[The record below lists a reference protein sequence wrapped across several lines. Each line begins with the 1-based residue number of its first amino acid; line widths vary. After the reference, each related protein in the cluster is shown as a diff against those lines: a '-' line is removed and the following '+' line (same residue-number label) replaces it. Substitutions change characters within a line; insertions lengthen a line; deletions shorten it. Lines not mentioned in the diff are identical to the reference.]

1 MTTVEYLSLSKPQR
15 FFVRIGSFFK
25 NIPIAIWKFLKKI
38 PNWLY
43 KIIKK
48 LIITPVKDIKDALLY
63 GDWKVRL
70 SFILCGFGQMTRH
83 QVVKGALVFAYEIVF
98 IAFMILVGG
107 PNLANLGTLGI
118 MGSIQIGDSL
128 YYYNDNSLTIMIYSV
143 VTIVLILIM
152 FAFWVSS
159 IRSAKKLQDLE
170 RVGHYDSFK
179 KFVKS
184 LTGESYHIF
193 LLSIPMLGLVVFT
206 IIPIA
211 IMILIGFT
219 NYNSNHMTP
228 NHLFEWVG
236 FYNYSTILT
245 SGDAGNSLFLQTFL
259 QVLLWTLIWAFFAT
273 FSNYFLGM
281 IVALIINQ
289 KTIKL
294 KKLWRTI
301 LVTTIAVPQFV
312 SLLLIS
318 RMFAPSGGLVN
329 GILNNLGWIENM
341 DSIRWLSDGANN
353 ALLPKVMI
361 ILINTWI
368 GIPYTMLICTGILM
382 NIPNDLYES
391 AKIDGA
397 SPYKMYMKITLP
409 YMLFVT
415 GPYLISQFVG
425 NINNFNVIYLLSGG
439 GPNFSYGS
447 QQVPGSLQGVGRT
460 DLLITWIYKMST
472 STIPR
477 DYALASVL
485 GVIIFAIIAFFSLIT
500 YNKSNA
506 VKNEGDFN

>member
-193 LLSIPMLGLVVFT
+193 LLSVPMLGLVVFT

-219 NYNSNHMTP
+219 NYNSIF
-228 NHLFEWVG
+228 LI
-236 FYNYSTILT
+236 FY
-245 SGDAGNSLFLQTFL
+245 
-259 QVLLWTLIWAFFAT
+259 
-273 FSNYFLGM
+273 
-281 IVALIINQ
+281 
-289 KTIKL
+289 
-294 KKLWRTI
+294 
-301 LVTTIAVPQFV
+301 
-312 SLLLIS
+312 
-318 RMFAPSGGLVN
+318 
-329 GILNNLGWIENM
+329 
-341 DSIRWLSDGANN
+341 
-353 ALLPKVMI
+353 
-361 ILINTWI
+361 
-368 GIPYTMLICTGILM
+368 
-382 NIPNDLYES
+382 
-391 AKIDGA
+391 
-397 SPYKMYMKITLP
+397 
-409 YMLFVT
+409 
-415 GPYLISQFVG
+415 
-425 NINNFNVIYLLSGG
+425 
-439 GPNFSYGS
+439 
-447 QQVPGSLQGVGRT
+447 
-460 DLLITWIYKMST
+460 
-472 STIPR
+472 
-477 DYALASVL
+477 
-485 GVIIFAIIAFFSLIT
+485 
-500 YNKSNA
+500 
-506 VKNEGDFN
+506 